1 MASFTQKQWQEVEE
15 ILNGIVELFNLNR
28 VPVAQGYAA
37 ISIMKRKMVESEPYL
52 KEFDRAVDTCPAD
65 PISGGPKIWEPSE
78 PADTKEKVH

>member
-37 ISIMKRKMVESEPYL
+37 ISIMKRKMVESEPFL
-52 KEFDRAVDTCPAD
+52 REFDHAVDTCPAD
-65 PISGGPKIWEPSE
+65 PISGGRKIWGPREPKE
-78 PADTKEKVH
+78 EEKVH